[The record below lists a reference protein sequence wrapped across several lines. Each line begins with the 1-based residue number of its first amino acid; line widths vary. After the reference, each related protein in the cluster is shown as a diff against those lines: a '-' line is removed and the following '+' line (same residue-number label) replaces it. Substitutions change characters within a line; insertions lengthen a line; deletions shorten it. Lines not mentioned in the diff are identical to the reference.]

1 MAQAFFGGV
10 HPNDMKAA
18 TNEKAIEQLEA
29 PAEVV
34 IPMSMHIG
42 APCKPIVAVGDKV
55 TIGQKIGEPGGF
67 VSAPIHASVSGTV
80 KAVEPRPFSMGGTMM
95 SVVIEND
102 FQNTVCPDIHPVEDP
117 DSLTPEQLVEI
128 VKNAGIVGQGG
139 ATFPT
144 HVKISSGLGPVYGVV
159 ISFMKNL
166 LHIVIKG
173 TSTACVGEL
182 CNFMLGAVFSAVA
195 GVVYKHHK
203 SRKTAIIGAI
213 AGAAAMAVFSVP
225 SNYFI
230 TYPAYVQF
238 YHMPLEAIL
247 GMYQAILPSAD
258 SLIKCLVIFN
268 MPFTLVKGLLDAVLC
283 MLIYKPLSPI
293 LHGRK

>member
-1 MAQAFFGGV
+1 MKKNTTHNLTVSAMLSAVAFILMF
-10 HPNDMKAA
+10 
-18 TNEKAIEQLEA
+18 IEF
-29 PAEVV
+29 P
-34 IPMSMHIG
+34 IPMLIPSFVKMDFSDLPALLG
-42 APCKPIVAVGDKV
+42 AFA
-55 TIGQKIGEPGGF
+55 
-67 VSAPIHASVSGTV
+67 
-80 KAVEPRPFSMGGTMM
+80 
-95 SVVIEND
+95 
-102 FQNTVCPDIHPVEDP
+102 
-117 DSLTPEQLVEI
+117 
-128 VKNAGIVGQGG
+128 
-139 ATFPT
+139 
-144 HVKISSGLGPVYGVV
+144 LGPVYGVV

-182 CNFMLGAVFSAVA
+182 CNFMLGAAFSFTA
-195 GVVYKHHK
+195 GWLYQ
-203 SRKTAIIGAI
+203 RKKNRRNAIVGAF
-213 AGAAAMAVFSVP
+213 AGAVVMALFSVP

-238 YHMPLEAIL
+238 YHMPMEAIL

-268 MPFTLVKGLLDAVLC
+268 MPFTLVKGLLDAVIC